1 MENFN
6 STYNKVS
13 SMIIAMTDGTMMKH
27 PFLDTLKEI
36 LPCGYSWKWLSDS
49 KETRRSY
56 LQIYLQTKALSLS
69 HGTNTTEQH
78 LAQKKAPALGI
89 CGKPGPQVCSDWY
102 RNSELRS

>member
-1 MENFN
+1 MWQGSYHVVIHGNGFQ
-6 STYNKVS
+6 
-13 SMIIAMTDGTMMKH
+13 
-27 PFLDTLKEI
+27 TLKKQDEVI
-36 LPCGYSWKWLSDS
+36 CIFIFKRKHYHW
-49 KETRRSY
+49 EY
-56 LQIYLQTKALSLS
+56 FIEVSLNNGKTFFKSNVSVTSNTCS